1 MVISAEYWSKF
12 QAFGDVSIWVKDSH
26 LLPQEITFFSVSYE
40 GRSHIVASYDKQ
52 GGTEVPV

>member
-26 LLPQEITFFSVSYE
+26 LLPQETTFFPSRPKD
-40 GRSHIVASYDKQ
+40 GP
-52 GGTEVPV
+52 T